1 MKDKVMEKIAGEI
14 TLSGHPGLTIR
25 KWREYFGVSQ
35 VALAQHLGVSP
46 SIICDYESGRRKSPG
61 VNTVKRIV
69 VALIEIDEEMG
80 GHGMKRFSLT
90 DKHDAIFSMRE
101 FSVGVVG
108 TDFAKSLEAKV
119 ITGKDKLGKRIYGYT
134 VIDSVRAILSFNASD
149 YLRIYGWSSERALI
163 FTGIR
168 YGRSPMV
175 AIRSHILKPAIVV
188 YHRPDRIDE
197 LAIRLAEIEELPLIV
212 TNLNLETMIKRLE
225 SM

>member
-1 MKDKVMEKIAGEI
+1 
-14 TLSGHPGLTIR
+14 
-25 KWREYFGVSQ
+25 
-35 VALAQHLGVSP
+35 
-46 SIICDYESGRRKSPG
+46 
-61 VNTVKRIV
+61 VKRIV

-101 FSVGVVG
+101 FSVGVIG
-108 TDFAKSLEAKV
+108 SDFAKSLDAKV